1 MCQVPSEDIAQIG
14 AHWGKWSDP
23 CQGQRERTV
32 KEKISLCPSPSP
44 LLLQVQFP
52 WAPHSLHHP
61 VYTYKYQKS
70 FFMWTTWHSPQS
82 VNSATLQLRTP
93 RLRHSHF
100 SHTTE
105 ILSFQFQNHFM
116 SKSGLGIFLVV
127 IISTF
132 LCEMSLFFV
141 SVPKPDTPDWSS
153 ARPEGTFLLNSA
165 QSYEPPGELDLWSKL
180 PAGCRT
186 IKYIVL
192 SSRIVTFEPPRK
204 LLLPPRQK
212 STVSHKNFVIQI
224 YKEEGKPKARKQGE
238 SISVY
243 SSISSPASPE
253 AG

>member
-14 AHWGKWSDP
+14 AHWEKWSDP

-44 LLLQVQFP
+44 LLSVGPVPLGSPLSTSPSLYLQVPEVIFHVNNMAFSSVCELSYFTAENTQNKAFP
-52 WAPHSLHHP
+52 LLPH
-61 VYTYKYQKS
+61 Y
-70 FFMWTTWHSPQS
+70 WNSP
-82 VNSATLQLRTP
+82 
-93 RLRHSHF
+93 
-100 SHTTE
+100 
-105 ILSFQFQNHFM
+105 FQFQNHFM

-127 IISTF
+127 IISTL